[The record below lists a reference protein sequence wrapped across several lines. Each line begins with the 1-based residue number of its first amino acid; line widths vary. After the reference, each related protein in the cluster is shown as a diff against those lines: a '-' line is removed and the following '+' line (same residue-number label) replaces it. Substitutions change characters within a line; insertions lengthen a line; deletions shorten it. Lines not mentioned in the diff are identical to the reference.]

1 MNSQRKSGF
10 TLVELLVVIGIIAV
24 LIGILLPALSKAR
37 EQANMVKCSS
47 NLRQIGQAVA
57 IYAANNNGYLPASNY
72 YYGYSVSNG
81 VQYTNG
87 VAPSTPTQGYVHWS
101 AMLFATQL
109 AQGDPRFYSTSGWE
123 MFQCPDLPN
132 GGEPP
137 ANTYPA
143 NGDGLANESS
153 ATMSNGQPVVD
164 MQSPRLSYML
174 NEALTPRSVF
184 ALGLRSSV
192 RYYVFVKAGS
202 VSNSTGTILATEMWG
217 SQAIMEATSNL
228 GGSAGVSNSRRP
240 VSGISVSQTALA
252 HGSFNL
258 GKPDSAYILP
268 PGDEYGWAILGD
280 LKPNPSIYYL
290 STAPT
295 STTSG
300 GGPDTTLDFVGRN
313 HGATGPKLGTV
324 SYVQPDGT
332 TKTISGWD
340 MRSSNF
346 LYLDG
351 HVETKNVADTVYPLN
366 QWGAKFYS
374 LPPY

>member
-1 MNSQRKSGF
+1 MRARKTWAF

-37 EQANMVKCSS
+37 EQANIVKCSS
-47 NLRQIGQAVA
+47 NLRQIGQAIF
-57 IYAANNNGYLPASNY
+57 IYEANNSGSLPPSNFY
-72 YYGYSVSNG
+72 VGLGVDVSSNP
-81 VQYTNG
+81 
-87 VAPSTPTQGYVHWS
+87 PSQTPATPTSGYVHWS
-101 AMLFATQL
+101 SLLFASNL
-109 AQGDPRFYSTSGWE
+109 AQNDPRYFTTSGWE

-143 NGDGLANESS
+143 NSDGLPNESS

-184 ALGLRSSV
+184 ALGLRGSV
-192 RYYVFVKAGS
+192 RYYAFVKAGS
-202 VSNSTGTILATEMWG
+202 VSNSAGTILATEMWG
-217 SQAIMEATSNL
+217 NQTIMEATSNL

-280 LKPNPSIYYL
+280 LKPNPSVYYL

-295 STTSG
+295 SSTAG

-313 HGATGPKLGTV
+313 HGATGPKLGNVT
-324 SYVQPDGT
+324 YIQPDGT
-332 TKTISGWD
+332 QKTISGWD
-340 MRSSNF
+340 QRTSNF